1 MAPLIAGGATGLA
14 VGAVGWMAAATSSAP
29 TDYAGI
35 ALIIGAASTFVG
47 TIGGLIIALRRS
59 SSISR
64 AEALELVRE
73 LREEGDHDAP

>member
-1 MAPLIAGGATGLA
+1 
-14 VGAVGWMAAATSSAP
+14 MAAATSSAP